1 MYSLLSV
8 GSDDQAFQFIRSA
21 VLYELKDNMQY
32 WQIIGD
38 STTEYYDP
46 VLMEWLS
53 WYNIRKRF
61 FSAFQG
67 PDGVIGFPKFKCLN
81 YVRVRALVRISIRRR
96 LNYFRTLYP

>member
-53 WYNIRKRF
+53 WYNIRM
-61 FSAFQG
+61 
-67 PDGVIGFPKFKCLN
+67 
-81 YVRVRALVRISIRRR
+81 
-96 LNYFRTLYP
+96 